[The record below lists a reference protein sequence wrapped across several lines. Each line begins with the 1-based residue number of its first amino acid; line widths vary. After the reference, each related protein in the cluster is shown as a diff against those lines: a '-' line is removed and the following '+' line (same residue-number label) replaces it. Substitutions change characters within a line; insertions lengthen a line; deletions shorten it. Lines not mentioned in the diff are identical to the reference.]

1 MNIYKRV
8 GSLILSLLL
17 VFSLL
22 SSTLAVQTYAATS
35 PTLSLESKSVNAGE
49 QFTVAVD
56 LANATSVCGGNFT
69 LQYDSNLLTVDSY
82 TFGSIVGSHT
92 KNCNLDYQSAG
103 NLIRFTFSGVSALTS
118 SGTLVTFTFTA
129 KQSVSGSAALQFNAY
144 KMYDENGSSIT
155 STATGST
162 ITIKTEPVVSPTL
175 SITSKTVTVGETFSV
190 PIVISDSAAVYGGNF
205 TLQYDSDLLT
215 ADSYTFGSIVSSHTK
230 NCNLDYQSA
239 GNLIRVTFSG
249 SEAVSSDGTLVTI
262 TFTAQATGTANL
274 SLNTYK
280 MYDKNGSSIFTLAS
294 GSNVVISSES
304 HNIIT
309 GSCGDNVTGELN
321 LDTGILTISGT
332 GAIWNYGD
340 NNGVFSTYKN
350 SIRKICINDGV
361 TRIGDCDFDNYDMLE
376 EVIIAESVVEIGARA
391 FRDCD
396 SLKTIVL
403 PDSVTKIDFECF
415 SGCDTLT
422 TVHLP
427 NGLLILNNNL
437 FCGCPLLETLII
449 PNSVIEIKYGV
460 FSSTGIKSIDV
471 PSSVQSIGGD
481 AFMGCD
487 NLERITL
494 NEGLLSIE
502 KRAFVDCPKLL
513 EICIPKS
520 VVTIA
525 DDEWGH
531 AIDLNT
537 TIYGYRNSV
546 AQIYANKFGNEF
558 IPLDSTELVAISVST
573 LPNRT
578 IYYIGDKLNTT
589 GLELLITYSDG
600 STETI
605 TSGFTISG
613 FSSTSAGA
621 KTITVSY
628 EGFMD
633 TFTVTVKTPSIVLSS
648 NNKSMTVG
656 DSSAITAT
664 TTPSGQTIT
673 WTSSNTSVATVS
685 EGKITAK
692 TSGSAII
699 TAKFIYNG
707 TTYSKT
713 CNVTVVSTSA
723 PEPTLSSISIAT
735 KPTKTTYEI
744 GESLNTSGLTLKL
757 TYSDGSTKIVSNG
770 FATSGFSSTTAG
782 TKNITVTYE
791 GKETSFVVTVN
802 AKSSD
807 LQVTIESK
815 KACAGKTVLVNV
827 SLQNNPGIWGMD
839 LIVNYD
845 KTKLTLISV
854 TNGTVFTDAEW
865 TKGNLSGEKYIL
877 SYEAGGLENITK
889 NGVIATLEFAVNE
902 NAQTDDFYEV
912 SVSYKSGDIINVG
925 FEEINPTIVSG
936 GIRVINVIYGD
947 LNDDGVVNKKDSLLM
962 KMYLA
967 DNTTEIDKEAADV
980 FHDGVI
986 NKKDSLYLKQ
996 FLAGLD
1002 VELGA

>member
-1 MNIYKRV
+1 MSILKRV
-8 GSLILSLLL
+8 GSLALSLLL
-17 VFSLL
+17 VFSSLN
-22 SSTLAVQTYAATS
+22 SIFAVQALAATS

-49 QFTVAVD
+49 QFTVAVN

-69 LQYDSNLLTVDSY
+69 LQYDSDLLIADSFV
-82 TFGSIVGSHT
+82 FGSIVDGYT
-92 KNCNLDYQSAG
+92 KNCNLNYQSTG
-103 NLIRFTFSGVSALTS
+103 NLIRLTFSGSSTLAT

-129 KQSVSGSAALQFNAY
+129 KQNISGSAKLQFNAY

-162 ITIKTEPVVSPTL
+162 ITIKTESVVSPTL

-190 PIVISDSAAVYGGNF
+190 PIIISNSAAVYGGNF

-215 ADSYTFGSIVSSHTK
+215 ADSYTFGSIVSGHTK

-262 TFTAQATGTANL
+262 TFTAQATGTVNL

-280 MYDKNGSSIFTLAS
+280 MYDKNGSSINTNISNGNIVVKKSTSEPTLVYISVATKPTKTTYGIDESLNTSGLTLKLTYSDDSTKIVSSGFTTSGFNSATAGTKTVTVSYGGKTTTFTVNVESTTVTFDKDRIDLGSS
-294 GSNVVISSES
+294 GSKTATVTATIEGYYAHWQCDWDGAVIGVEKTQNGNKITMVVTARTAGTSQLVLKAQDENYNILAENHIDITVVDDASLSSIEIYQS
-304 HNIIT
+304 PTKGH
-309 GSCGDNVTGELN
+309 
-321 LDTGILTISGT
+321 
-332 GAIWNYGD
+332 Y
-340 NNGVFSTYKN
+340 F
-350 SIRKICINDGV
+350 
-361 TRIGDCDFDNYDMLE
+361 IGDSFETSGMQ
-376 EVIIAESVVEIGARA
+376 
-391 FRDCD
+391 
-396 SLKTIVL
+396 LKL
-403 PDSVTKIDFECF
+403 
-415 SGCDTLT
+415 
-422 TVHLP
+422 
-427 NGLLILNNNL
+427 
-437 FCGCPLLETLII
+437 
-449 PNSVIEIKYGV
+449 
-460 FSSTGIKSIDV
+460 
-471 PSSVQSIGGD
+471 
-481 AFMGCD
+481 
-487 NLERITL
+487 
-494 NEGLLSIE
+494 
-502 KRAFVDCPKLL
+502 
-513 EICIPKS
+513 
-520 VVTIA
+520 
-525 DDEWGH
+525 
-531 AIDLNT
+531 
-537 TIYGYRNSV
+537 
-546 AQIYANKFGNEF
+546 
-558 IPLDSTELVAISVST
+558 
-573 LPNRT
+573 
-578 IYYIGDKLNTT
+578 
-589 GLELLITYSDG
+589 TYSDG
-600 STETI
+600 TTRVVSD
-605 TSGFTISG
+605 GFEISG
-613 FSSTSAGA
+613 FDSSTEGIKKVVINYLG
-621 KTITVSY
+621 KTTTMS
-628 EGFMD
+628 
-633 TFTVTVKTPSIVLSS
+633 VTVYRPHVDLSAYYIS
-648 NNKSMTVG
+648 LSEIGETKE
-656 DSSAITAT
+656 ITAT
-664 TTPSGQTIT
+664 TVPSGQAIS
-673 WTSSNTSVATVS
+673 WGSSNPSVATVS
-685 EGKITAK
+685 NRTITAK
-692 TSGSAII
+692 SSGTAEISASIS
-699 TAKFIYNG
+699 YNG
-707 TTYSKT
+707 IIYTSI
-713 CNVTVVSTSA
+713 CNVSVSTSD

-735 KPTKTTYEI
+735 KPTKTIYEI

-770 FATSGFSSTTAG
+770 FTTSGFSSTTAG

-791 GKETSFVVTVN
+791 GEETSFTVTVN